1 MGIYLQTFLE
11 KMQIG
16 NEILICPYCGQL
28 TKIVWVHGHGQC
40 MICKTNFDECCRG
53 ENNSV
58 DENNENVEENNPN
71 NNRPEHQNEQQPE
84 NEKK

>member
-1 MGIYLQTFLE
+1 MGIYLQTFLG

-40 MICKTNFDECCRG
+40 MICKTNFDECGRE
-53 ENNSV
+53 ENKTV
-58 DENNENVEENNPN
+58 EENNENDEANNENKQT
-71 NNRPEHQNEQQPE
+71 PEHPNDQQT
-84 NEKK
+84 KKKKK